1 MSKSLFLLVLGAISV
16 AFVACEKKEDNKVQV
31 EQVKEASADAHA
43 GHAHAADAHAGHA
56 HAADAHAA
64 APAATD
70 AQAASPVAT
79 EAPAAVSAP
88 AMPAPATAD
97 VAAAPG
103 APAK

>member
-43 GHAHAADAHAGHA
+43 GHP

-97 VAAAPG
+97 VAAAPA

>member
-43 GHAHAADAHAGHA
+43 GHP

-70 AQAASPVAT
+70 AQAASPVA
-79 EAPAAVSAP
+79 PAAVSAP

-97 VAAAPG
+97 VAAAPA

>member
-1 MSKSLFLLVLGAISV
+1 MPKSLFLLVLGAISV

-31 EQVKEASADAHA
+31 EQVKEASTDAHA
-43 GHAHAADAHAGHA
+43 GHP

-70 AQAASPVAT
+70 VQAASPVAT

-97 VAAAPG
+97 VAAAPA

>member
-43 GHAHAADAHAGHA
+43 GHP

-64 APAATD
+64 APAAT
-70 AQAASPVAT
+70 
-79 EAPAAVSAP
+79 EAP

-97 VAAAPG
+97 VAAAPAMPAPATADVAAAPA

>member
-43 GHAHAADAHAGHA
+43 GHP

-64 APAATD
+64 APAAT
-70 AQAASPVAT
+70 
-79 EAPAAVSAP
+79 EAPAMPAPATADVAAATEAP

-97 VAAAPG
+97 VAAAP
-103 APAK
+103 AK